1 MTHTE
6 TLAPIE
12 MPAVQTRLNEA
23 EEAELLRV
31 VRAGAAYAIGVGGK
45 GGTEC
50 DAFEEAFNSLM
61 GCDNALAVSSCSS
74 ALELIAMLSVL
85 GPGDEVVLPTHTF
98 IASAV
103 PFARTGATLRWADID
118 PHTWVVSAETL
129 AAHITDRTKLLVIVH
144 LYGMPADMDGIMV
157 LAQEHDLLVAE
168 DCAQAP
174 GARIRG
180 RRVGTYGD
188 FACFSFHSHKNINS
202 LGEGGMLVTR
212 DPAHALQA
220 RRLRWMGTWPYE
232 QERERDWLPSGHDIV
247 EPMEGCWP
255 VNVCM
260 GEANAAVGRA
270 MLQRLDAIN
279 EARRHAASRYMA
291 PLAEFPELVFAQT
304 PDDCEHVH
312 YLLPARYDGEA
323 HGRHRDD
330 LIALLREKYRLKA
343 ITHCWPLNRTQLF
356 KSRGFGIADVP
367 ETDRLFDNIIG
378 VPWWTDMADDM
389 LDDMAA
395 RMGSAL
401 SELRST

>member
-1 MTHTE
+1 
-6 TLAPIE
+6 
-12 MPAVQTRLNEA
+12 
-23 EEAELLRV
+23 
-31 VRAGAAYAIGVGGK
+31 
-45 GGTEC
+45 
-50 DAFEEAFNSLM
+50 
-61 GCDNALAVSSCSS
+61 
-74 ALELIAMLSVL
+74 
-85 GPGDEVVLPTHTF
+85 
-98 IASAV
+98 
-103 PFARTGATLRWADID
+103 
-118 PHTWVVSAETL
+118 
-129 AAHITDRTKLLVIVH
+129 
-144 LYGMPADMDGIMV
+144 
-157 LAQEHDLLVAE
+157 
-168 DCAQAP
+168 
-174 GARIRG
+174 
-180 RRVGTYGD
+180 
-188 FACFSFHSHKNINS
+188 
-202 LGEGGMLVTR
+202 
-212 DPAHALQA
+212 
-220 RRLRWMGTWPYE
+220 
-232 QERERDWLPSGHDIV
+232 
-247 EPMEGCWP
+247 MEGCWP

-291 PLAEFPELVFAQT
+291 PLEEFPELVFAQT

-389 LDDMAA
+389 LDDIAA